1 MQFFNP
7 LDKFYKS
14 QTGAVCADKEITFR
28 VKGNFD
34 SVVFV
39 FKKDGIEEHFYQ
51 KLYTLNG
58 IF

>member
-1 MQFFNP
+1 MICFNP

-14 QTGAVCADKEITFR
+14 NIGAIPNNTKTIFR

-39 FKKDGIEEHFYQ
+39 FKKDVCGVPTVSQ
-51 KLYTLNG
+51 TL
-58 IF
+58 F